1 MRLQLMRPAE
11 IVAVK
16 MAQQPNGSAPNAH
29 THTHT
34 HTLMYEYPKLLLVF

>member
-29 THTHT
+29 THT
-34 HTLMYEYPKLLLVF
+34 LMYEYPKLLLVF